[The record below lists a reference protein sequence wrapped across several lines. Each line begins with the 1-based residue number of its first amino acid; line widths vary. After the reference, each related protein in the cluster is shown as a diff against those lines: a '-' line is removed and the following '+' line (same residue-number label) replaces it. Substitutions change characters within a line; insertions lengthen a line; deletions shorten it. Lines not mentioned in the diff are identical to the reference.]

1 MRGAERGGASVRW
14 KPRPYSPPLPA
25 RLTGLGHLPQPMNV
39 FQGGPWNQRLQLL
52 RVVVSA
58 VGNQNPVGTVQVDQP
73 PQPAWTQT
81 HRHLTSPSAAPHHS
95 ARAER
100 SRSPT
105 RRPGPTCLHCLRST
119 HGDQQTLKEFGVSGA
134 GQSLVRKGRFLCL
147 GDVFSSTVW
156 TLCLVGGRW
165 FGG

>member
-1 MRGAERGGASVRW
+1 MRW

-73 PQPAWTQT
+73 PQLAWTQT
-81 HRHLTSPSAAPHHS
+81 HRHLTSPRAVPHHS